1 MEFCKIYFLTK
12 FDPESI
18 RMNLHTSSAPFSNGT
33 SVSNLL
39 IMSNLL
45 FFGFYWL
52 RYAKPLCSFFWIRFY
67 VSSSKLLQE
76 KLGQITSVIT
86 STLKII
92 AVSVKN
98 VENIPNISR
107 FIYRLPLSYVRTTC
121 PAVSIRVSKWSF
133 ELSKICENSIL

>member
-52 RYAKPLCSFFWIRFY
+52 RYAKRLCSFFWIRFY
-67 VSSSKLLQE
+67 ICELFAIYHWLKARTKKQKPNHKVSSHFFHLGAQWHCKTFTLSQTLLIKGILLQYLLYLVTYYE
-76 KLGQITSVIT
+76 QIIVWIM
-86 STLKII
+86 LC
-92 AVSVKN
+92 
-98 VENIPNISR
+98 
-107 FIYRLPLSYVRTTC
+107 FL
-121 PAVSIRVSKWSF
+121 
-133 ELSKICENSIL
+133 